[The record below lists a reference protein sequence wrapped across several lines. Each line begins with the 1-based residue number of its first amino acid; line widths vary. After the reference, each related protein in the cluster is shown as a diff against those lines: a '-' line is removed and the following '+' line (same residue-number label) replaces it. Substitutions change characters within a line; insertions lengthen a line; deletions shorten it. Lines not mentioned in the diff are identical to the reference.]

1 MTTVKQL
8 LQAKSQELW
17 TIRPETS
24 VFDALQLMADKDVGA
39 LPVTTQGT
47 QLLGILSE
55 RDYAR
60 KGILKGKASQNTLV
74 RELMTREVIYVH
86 PDHSVERCMALMTRH
101 KIRHL
106 PVLDDA
112 QRLVGMIS
120 MRDVVR
126 ALFENQRET
135 IERLEGQRRADLYD
149 S

>member
-8 LQAKSQELW
+8 IQAKATDLW
-17 TIRPETS
+17 TTRPETS

-39 LPVTTQGT
+39 LPVIQGA
-47 QLLGILSE
+47 QILGILSE

-60 KGILKGKASQNTLV
+60 KGILKGKASKNTLV

-135 IERLEGQRRADLYD
+135 IERLEGRRRADLYD

>member
-8 LQAKSQELW
+8 IQAKATDLW
-17 TIRPETS
+17 TTRPETS

-39 LPVTTQGT
+39 LPVIQGA
-47 QLLGILSE
+47 QILGILSE